1 MTKEFGVVMAF
12 DYGLRNIGIAIGQN
26 ITKSASTFYAIKA
39 KEGEPDWIKLDSI
52 VKEWEPTLFIVG
64 DPFNMDGTRSE
75 FQKRIS
81 QFSTELKNRYKIR
94 LHMMDERLTTKE
106 AKERIK
112 TQSSGLKEFIRVIIV
127 GVIMWNSILNRFV
140 RQESEVS
147 ISL

>member
-1 MTKEFGVVMAF
+1 MTEESSVIMAF

-52 VKEWEPTLFIVG
+52 VKEWEPALFIVG

-81 QFSTELKNRYKIR
+81 QFSSELNNRYKIR

-112 TQSSGLKEFIRVIIV
+112 TEASGL
-127 GVIMWNSILNRFV
+127 
-140 RQESEVS
+140 QESANKHS
-147 ISL
+147 ISAQIILEDWFRSMD

>member
-1 MTKEFGVVMAF
+1 MTEESGVVMAF

-81 QFSTELKNRYKIR
+81 QFSKELKNRYKIR

-106 AKERIK
+106 ATERIK
-112 TQSSGLKEFIRVIIV
+112 TESSAL
-127 GVIMWNSILNRFV
+127 
-140 RQESEVS
+140 QESANKHSVS
-147 ISL
+147 AQIILEDWFRSMD